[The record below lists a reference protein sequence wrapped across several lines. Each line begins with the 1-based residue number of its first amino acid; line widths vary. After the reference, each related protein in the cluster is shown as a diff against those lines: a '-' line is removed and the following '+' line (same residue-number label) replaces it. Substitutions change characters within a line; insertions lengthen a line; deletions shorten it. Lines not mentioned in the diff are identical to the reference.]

1 MTVPHAYQQLQ
12 AFHPQFAD
20 HIDATTQLTRL
31 PPIDAPC
38 GHFYEPCR
46 APMCPCWKPPLKEDA

>member
-1 MTVPHAYQQLQ
+1 MTPQPLRL
-12 AFHPQFAD
+12 FHPQFAD
-20 HIDATTQLTRL
+20 HIDAKTQLTRL

-46 APMCPCWKPPLKEDA
+46 APMCPCWKPPVKEDE